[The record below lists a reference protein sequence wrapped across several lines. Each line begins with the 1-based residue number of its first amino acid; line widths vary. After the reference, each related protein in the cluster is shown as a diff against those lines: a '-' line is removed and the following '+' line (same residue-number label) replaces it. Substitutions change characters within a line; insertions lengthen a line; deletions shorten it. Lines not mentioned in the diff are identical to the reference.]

1 MEPDG
6 VGRDGGRE
14 PCAVASLADAVHRS
28 QRGTDEREIRAVR
41 GERGCQRCIDGWG
54 AHPDFELR
62 RASRGGVEVD
72 GRAGFPWNQ
81 VERDLMVGAEDGRH
95 VVDGLVLRAVLGRV
109 HADRRGRYDA
119 ATLPGRDGGGAE
131 RSAVV
136 VPDGLV
142 SDGLVGQAFA
152 GEHRML
158 GLDGFVRTD
167 RRRDLDEL
175 SEELA
180 AEHAVVF
187 EPLIAALELG
197 GDAFSGAPRR
207 HRTKIKACEQIG
219 PEIGHSL
226 SVSPIL
232 R

>member
-1 MEPDG
+1 
-6 VGRDGGRE
+6 
-14 PCAVASLADAVHRS
+14 
-28 QRGTDEREIRAVR
+28 
-41 GERGCQRCIDGWG
+41 
-54 AHPDFELR
+54 
-62 RASRGGVEVD
+62 
-72 GRAGFPWNQ
+72 
-81 VERDLMVGAEDGRH
+81 
-95 VVDGLVLRAVLGRV
+95 
-109 HADRRGRYDA
+109 
-119 ATLPGRDGGGAE
+119 
-131 RSAVV
+131 V

-142 SDGLVGQAFA
+142 SDGLVGPAFA
-152 GEHRML
+152 GAHRML

-167 RRRDLDEL
+167 CRRDLDEL

-207 HRTKIKACEQIG
+207 HRVKIKACKQIG

-232 R
+232 C